1 MLFIPVMV
9 CLCLLSCQFLWLF
22 SWQENWYTC
31 DGKVDFSEAKC
42 QSVIRFF
49 LISKSNS
56 SLLNKNVLIS
66 FFKKK
71 KFWPKLFNGI
81 V

>member
-9 CLCLLSCQFLWLF
+9 CLFVFTVMPASVAIFMARKLIYLWWQ
-22 SWQENWYTC
+22 SW
-31 DGKVDFSEAKC
+31 FSEAKC

-71 KFWPKLFNGI
+71 KFWPKLFN